1 MIRFESYHNITYT
14 LISQLLYGLWS
25 GREIS
30 ACHVGTRRVITYLP
44 PFDVML
50 HRVSL
55 PIDQSNILSHCLPK
69 LHFFFYQNLILTF
82 LPMTLKS
89 IVGELLVT
97 DPHLDPDLNLLVII
111 S

>member
-1 MIRFESYHNITYT
+1 MA
-14 LISQLLYGLWS
+14 YGVV
-25 GREIS
+25 EIS
-30 ACHVGTRRVITYLP
+30 ACHVGTRRVTACLP
-44 PFDVML
+44 PFNVML

-69 LHFFFYQNLILTF
+69 LHFFLYQNTILTF
-82 LPMTLKS
+82 LPVTLNT